1 MKVNE
6 VPQDI
11 TYYEGEK
18 RACYALNDEGKYVV
32 VKSTGWEAEDI
43 ANGLAVTELAAH
55 LEETRKAVLEGKKS
69 PLCYHMERRQMN
81 ADILGENRRESPY
94 SASRDIFVLKIFPN
108 LKRPCS
114 SATRSRWPSV
124 WTSSRPCPEHP
135 KEGNHSF
142 MAQELT
148 SAGKPFSHLH
158 SAHCESGVTAALF
171 RDKGINISE
180 AMAFGIGSGIFF
192 GHLPFIKWVGLPIT
206 TYRSR
211 PGTLFSKVAKR
222 LGGEFITKKYQP
234 VLVVGRHHQT
244 GHG

>member
-81 ADILGENRRESPY
+81 ADILG
-94 SASRDIFVLKIFPN
+94 K
-108 LKRPCS
+108 
-114 SATRSRWPSV
+114 
-124 WTSSRPCPEHP
+124 
-135 KEGNHSF
+135 
-142 MAQELT
+142 
-148 SAGKPFSHLH
+148 SAGI
-158 SAHCESGVTAALF
+158 AVF
-171 RDKGINISE
+171 RVKRH
-180 AMAFGIGSGIFF
+180 F
-192 GHLPFIKWVGLPIT
+192 
-206 TYRSR
+206 R
-211 PGTLFSKVAKR
+211 PENFSKLKAS
-222 LGGEFITKKYQP
+222 
-234 VLVVGRHHQT
+234 VLERYAQSLAVSLDELKTVPRTSQGR
-244 GHG
+244 